1 MTQEIDKRHCPDGCP
16 FLKIEPQVRGVIP
29 YHCELFE
36 TYLAYDTGILRCA
49 ACLGEAQH
57 GVEAEGLGL
66 ISATPGKSGK
76 SSTKWA
82 FHRFSKEAQATF
94 VDYLKQFGK
103 GIALPKSVQ
112 KLSAPQLADLEK
124 QVMSMLKDNPSPQ
137 WEQSADRKEIN
148 DLLDAKNEQFPGM
161 LDKQT
166 NQLIVNLYLV
176 MDATEQSMLKSIL
189 NNPKSLDAFLEKL
202 QRMPRNDS
210 LLKNVRREMTD
221 LYDAQEKEREQI
233 LLEIA
238 RQRAMS
244 HGNR

>member
-1 MTQEIDKRHCPDGCP
+1 
-16 FLKIEPQVRGVIP
+16 
-29 YHCELFE
+29 
-36 TYLAYDTGILRCA
+36 
-49 ACLGEAQH
+49 
-57 GVEAEGLGL
+57 
-66 ISATPGKSGK
+66 
-76 SSTKWA
+76 
-82 FHRFSKEAQATF
+82 
-94 VDYLKQFGK
+94 
-103 GIALPKSVQ
+103 
-112 KLSAPQLADLEK
+112 
-124 QVMSMLKDNPSPQ
+124 
-137 WEQSADRKEIN
+137 
-148 DLLDAKNEQFPGM
+148 M

-221 LYDAQEKEREQI
+221 LYEMQEKEREQI
-233 LLEIA
+233 LLEMA